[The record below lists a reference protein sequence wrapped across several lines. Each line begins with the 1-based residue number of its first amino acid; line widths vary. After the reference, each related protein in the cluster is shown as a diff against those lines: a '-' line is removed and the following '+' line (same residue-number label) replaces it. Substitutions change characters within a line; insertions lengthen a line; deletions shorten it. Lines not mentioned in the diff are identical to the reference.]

1 MSEGD
6 RRTIEQLSSER
17 NQVRWALEA
26 TRQTITSV
34 LALPENQVG
43 EQARALLQTQLDDLN
58 RL

>member
-1 MSEGD
+1 LSEGD

-34 LALPENQVG
+34 LALPDDQVG
-43 EQARALLQTQLDDLN
+43 DQARALLQTQLDALG